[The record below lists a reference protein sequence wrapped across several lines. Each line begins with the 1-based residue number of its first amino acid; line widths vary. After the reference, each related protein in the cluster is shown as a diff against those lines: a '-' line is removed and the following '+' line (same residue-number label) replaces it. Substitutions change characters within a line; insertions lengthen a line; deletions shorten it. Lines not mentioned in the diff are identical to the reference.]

1 MNFTSKKEI
10 SSSMILMIT
19 SIIWGFAFVA
29 QVKASEANMGSFL
42 FNGLRYILGTITLI
56 PVMLLFE
63 KNKITASTF
72 KSALI
77 HGIISGLVMM
87 AAVNFQQYGINAN
100 MNAGKSGFITAL
112 YIVLIPLTGLFF
124 KKKTP
129 FLMWVSVALA
139 LLGMFF
145 ISIPN
150 GTTLLNPNEL
160 LGDILVLVS
169 AFLWTAQ
176 ILCVDKFS
184 KYPCPIL
191 FSVMQFAVCGLSSFI
206 IAIFVDDFSLTILSA
221 SLAPVLYGGLISVA
235 IGYTIQVIAQR
246 HASPTIASIA
256 MASESVFAAIGG
268 YLVLHE
274 IMTKRQ
280 LLGAGLVLFAILLS
294 QISTTLHS
302 KKADKQ
308 KTLA

>member
-1 MNFTSKKEI
+1 MNSSTKKEI
-10 SSSMILMIT
+10 TSSMVLMIT

-42 FNGLRYILGTITLI
+42 FNGLRYLLGTVTLI

-63 KNKITASTF
+63 KRQITVASLKT
-72 KSALI
+72 SAI

-87 AAVNFQQYGINAN
+87 SAVNVQQFGIGAN
-100 MNAGKSGFITAL
+100 TSAGKSGFITAL

-129 FLMWVSVALA
+129 FLTWIAVAIA
-139 LLGMFF
+139 LFGMFF
-145 ISIPN
+145 ISIPD
-150 GTTLLNPNEL
+150 GTTLLNPNEF
-160 LGDILVLVS
+160 LGDLLVLIS

-206 IAIFVDDFSLTILSA
+206 ISLFVDDFSIAIFEA

-246 HASPTIASIA
+246 HASPTVASIA

-268 YLVLHE
+268 YLILHE

-280 LLGAGLVLFAILLS
+280 LLGAGLVLFAIFLS
-294 QISTTLHS
+294 QVSTTLYN
-302 KKADKQ
+302 KKVDRFKP
-308 KTLA
+308 TS

>member
-1 MNFTSKKEI
+1 MTSTTKKEI

-42 FNGLRYILGTITLI
+42 FNGLRYILGAVTLI

-63 KNKITASTF
+63 KNKIT
-72 KSALI
+72 KSALKSALL

-87 AAVNFQQYGINAN
+87 AAVNVQQYGIDAN

-124 KKKTP
+124 KKKTH
-129 FLMWVSVALA
+129 FLTWVSVIVA

-145 ISIPN
+145 ISIPV
-150 GTTLLNPNEL
+150 GADLLNPSEL
-160 LGDILVLVS
+160 LGDVLVLIS

-191 FSVMQFAVCGLSSFI
+191 FSVMQFAVCGTSSFF
-206 IAIFVDDFSLTILSA
+206 IAIFVDDFSSAILSA
-221 SLAPVLYGGLISVA
+221 SLAPVLYGGLVSVA

-256 MASESVFAAIGG
+256 MASESVFAAFGG
-268 YLVLHE
+268 WLILKE
-274 IMTKRQ
+274 TMTNRQ

-294 QISTTLHS
+294 QVSTTLYN
-302 KKADKQ
+302 KKAEKQ
-308 KTLA
+308 TNNA

>member
-1 MNFTSKKEI
+1 
-10 SSSMILMIT
+10 MILMIT
-19 SIIWGFAFVA
+19 SVIWGFAFVA

-42 FNGLRYILGTITLI
+42 FNGLRYVLGTLTLI
-56 PVMLLFE
+56 PIMLLFE
-63 KNKITASTF
+63 KKKINKTAF
-72 KSALI
+72 RSALI

-87 AAVNFQQYGINAN
+87 AAVNVQQYGINAN

-129 FLMWVSVALA
+129 LLTWLAVAIA
-139 LLGMFF
+139 LCGMFF
-145 ISIPN
+145 ISIPRVAELIN
-150 GTTLLNPNEL
+150 VEEL
-160 LGDILVLVS
+160 LGDTLVLVS

-191 FSVMQFAVCGLSSFI
+191 FSVMQFAACGVSSFI
-206 IAIFVDDFSLTILSA
+206 IAISVDDFSPAILAA

-256 MASESVFAAIGG
+256 MASESVFAAVGG
-268 YLVLHE
+268 FLILHE
-274 IMTKRQ
+274 MMTARQ
-280 LLGAGLVLFAILLS
+280 LLGAGLVLFAIFLS
-294 QISTTLHS
+294 QISTALHN
-302 KKADKQ
+302 KNVEKQ
-308 KTLA
+308 T